1 MHPLPA
7 WGGAGGPS
15 GDDWR
20 YGEPV
25 RRVAMQ
31 KLAGLT
37 QGMGQEQGKKK
48 EHCSM
53 LGKAQAWGGVAVS
66 LGGASKE

>member
-1 MHPLPA
+1 
-7 WGGAGGPS
+7 
-15 GDDWR
+15 
-20 YGEPV
+20 
-25 RRVAMQ
+25 MQ